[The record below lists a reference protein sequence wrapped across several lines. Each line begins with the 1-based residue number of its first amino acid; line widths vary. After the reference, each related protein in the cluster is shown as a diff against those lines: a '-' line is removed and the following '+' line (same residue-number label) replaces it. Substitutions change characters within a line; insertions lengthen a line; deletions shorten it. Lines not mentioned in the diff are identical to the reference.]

1 MAISAHNSTHNKSSN
16 ITSRLILS
24 RIKEATTTGRA
35 IAIWDGELRGF
46 GARISPTGRVT
57 WIASKAIGRGK
68 GSTQRVVVGHYP
80 GMPLDQARMEAGQVI
95 ARLAKGEDV
104 ISQVKQAKVAKIES
118 RQCPTVKEAVADYL
132 DGRKH
137 NPKLTPG
144 SRYETEVAGLFHRQY
159 VPELGAS
166 TRLNAVI
173 KADIKAMLKKRNDAG
188 HYGAARFLMA
198 SLRPFFDWCIHEDY
212 ISANPC
218 ADLKAPP
225 PPRRLHRLNTQE
237 IVTLWSASSCASDT
251 FPIIGAYWRLL
262 LMLLQRRC
270 EVGGLRWREV
280 DLDRAEWI
288 IPGSRTKNKREHLI
302 PLPRQAVAE
311 LQALGPK
318 SGESDFIFGRFGTSP
333 LSGFS
338 QAKEEIDA
346 VMLARATEINVVV
359 RPWRIHDLRRTGA
372 SLMSGVKVHGRTVP
386 PHIIEAVLNHTP
398 GTLEGTYQVWNLYK
412 YAEEKREALQAWV
425 DHLDRVV
432 VSNSPS
438 RLIVAT
444 PVISNIPAPRVE

>member
-1 MAISAHNSTHNKSSN
+1 MAISTRNSTHNKSTN
-16 ITSRLILS
+16 ITNRLVLS
-24 RIKEATTTGRA
+24 RIKQATATGRT

-80 GMPLDQARMEAGQVI
+80 GMSLDDARIEAGQ
-95 ARLAKGEDV
+95 ALTRLAKGEDV
-104 ISQVKQAKVAKIES
+104 ASQVKQAKAAKRE
-118 RQCPTVKEAVADYL
+118 RLQCPTIKEAVADYL
-132 DGRKH
+132 DSRKH

-144 SRYETEVAGLFHRQY
+144 SRYETEKAGLFNRQY
-159 VPELGAS
+159 VPQLGAS
-166 TRLNAVI
+166 TRVNQVS

-188 HYGAARFLMA
+188 QYGAARFLMA

-225 PPRRLHRLNTQE
+225 PPRRQHKLNTQE

-251 FPIIGAYWRLL
+251 FPIIGAYWRML

-288 IPGSRTKNKREHLI
+288 IPGSRTKNKREHLV

-311 LQALGPK
+311 LRALGPK
-318 SGESDFIFGRFGTSP
+318 SGESDFIFGRFGNSP

-338 QAKEEIDA
+338 QAKEELDAAMLTKAIEIDA
-346 VMLARATEINVVV
+346 VI

-372 SLMSGVKVHGRTVP
+372 SLMSGLKVRGYKIP
-386 PHIIEAVLNHTP
+386 PHVIEAILNHTP
-398 GTLEGTYQVWNLYK
+398 GTLEGTYQVWELHK
-412 YAEEKREALQAWV
+412 YSDEKREALQAWA
-425 DHLDRVV
+425 DYASTL
-432 VSNSPS
+432 SSQQ
-438 RLIVAT
+438 
-444 PVISNIPAPRVE
+444 PVISNVLAFRS

>member
-1 MAISAHNSTHNKSSN
+1 MANYTHSSTPN
-16 ITSRLILS
+16 ITAKLLASK
-24 RIKEATTTGRA
+24 IKEAKSTGLP
-35 IAIWDGELRGF
+35 ITLWDAGLRGF
-46 GARISPTGRVT
+46 GARISPKGRVT
-57 WIASKAIGRGK
+57 WIVSKAIGRGK

-80 GMPLDQARMEAGQVI
+80 GMSLDDARIEAGQALTRI
-95 ARLAKGEDV
+95 AKGEDV
-104 ISQVKQAKVAKIES
+104 VSQVKQAKAARVAS
-118 RQCPTVKEAVADYL
+118 RQCPTIKEAVAAYL
-132 DGRKH
+132 DSRKH

-144 SRYETEVAGLFHRQY
+144 SRYETEMAGLFNRQY

-166 TRLNAVI
+166 KRVNAVT

-188 HYGAARFLMA
+188 QYGAARFLMA

-225 PPRRLHRLNTQE
+225 PPRRQHKLNTQE

-288 IPGSRTKNKREHLI
+288 IPASRTKNKREHLV

-311 LQALGPK
+311 LRALGPK

-338 QAKEEIDA
+338 KAKEELDA
-346 VMLARATEINVVV
+346 AMLARATEIDAVI

-372 SLMSGVKVHGRTVP
+372 SLMSGVKVRGHKIP
-386 PHIIEAVLNHTP
+386 PHVIEAILNHTP
-398 GTLEGTYQVWNLYK
+398 GTLEGTYQVWELHK
-412 YAEEKREALQAWV
+412 YSDEKREALQAWA
-425 DHLDRVV
+425 DYASTL
-432 VSNSPS
+432 SSQQPG
-438 RLIVAT
+438 
-444 PVISNIPAPRVE
+444 ISNVLAFRS